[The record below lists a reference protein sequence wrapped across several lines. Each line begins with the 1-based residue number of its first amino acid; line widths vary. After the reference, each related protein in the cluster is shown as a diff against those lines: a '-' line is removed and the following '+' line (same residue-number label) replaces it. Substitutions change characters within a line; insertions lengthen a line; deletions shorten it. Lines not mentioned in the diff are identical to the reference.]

1 MNIEK
6 VLFPKSDELV
16 VDKDKVGR
24 IQIVDAELDSL
35 DCTISENHIVEIDV
49 SKYQYIQLSWNNL
62 LTLED
67 AMIDMN
73 DIYEEE

>member
-49 SKYQYIQLSWNNL
+49 SKYQYIQLS
-62 LTLED
+62 
-67 AMIDMN
+67 
-73 DIYEEE
+73 